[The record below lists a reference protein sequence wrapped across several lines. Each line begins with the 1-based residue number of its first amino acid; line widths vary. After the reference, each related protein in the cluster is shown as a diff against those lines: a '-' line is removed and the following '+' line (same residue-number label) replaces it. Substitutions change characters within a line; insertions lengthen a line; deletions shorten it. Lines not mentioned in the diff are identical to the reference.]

1 MSRTRTRPSG
11 PKPSPYITRE
21 GYERFARELD
31 HLWNVERPKVVQG
44 VADAAA
50 EGDRSENAEYI
61 YGKKKLREI
70 DRRVQFLTKRL
81 DELKRVEPEDR
92 KAGETKIF
100 FGAWVRTEDEDGE
113 ERIWR
118 IVGPDEHDMHPL
130 YVSMDSPIG
139 KTLLGKK
146 LDDEVTIRRP
156 KGDLEVTIVEVS
168 YRRFDDVPEAEPV
181 TTRGAVAKL
190 MERALERDS
199 GEDPGDEG
207 GDESGDGER
216 DDETDEETDDDDGD
230 DRDDEEQ

>member
-1 MSRTRTRPSG
+1 MARTRTRPAG

-81 DELKRVEPEDR
+81 DELKRVAPEER
-92 KAGETKIF
+92 KPGETKIF
-100 FGAWVRTEDEDGE
+100 FGAWVRTEDEEGE

-139 KTLLGKK
+139 KALLGKK

-168 YRRFDDVPEAEPV
+168 YQRFADVPEAAPV
-181 TTRGAVAKL
+181 TTRGAVARL
-190 MERALERDS
+190 MERALSGES
-199 GEDPGDEG
+199 GEDE
-207 GDESGDGER
+207 GDESGD
-216 DDETDEETDDDDGD
+216 DSTTDEELP
-230 DRDDEEQ
+230 